1 MVMPIV
7 IGNRNSCCYKCQF
20 ARCPANQ
27 WQLTRLLGSIDASA
41 ARRQLSAQ
49 VAALYLCASW
59 F

>member
-27 WQLTRLLGSIDASA
+27 WLQCLAV
-41 ARRQLSAQ
+41 LSTNFFLMF
-49 VAALYLCASW
+49 VMPRTHL
-59 F
+59 FH